1 MKVAVIGHPVAHS
14 KSPLI
19 HQYWMNQSS
28 MKGVYNAIDIAP
40 ENLKDGIQQLI
51 DQNYNGF
58 NVTVPHKEA
67 LKDLCDE
74 VDDIA
79 QAVGAVN
86 TVIIQDKKLIGTNTD
101 VFGFIQ
107 NIKSSSS
114 FNFDNKT
121 AFVLGAGGA
130 ARAVIY
136 GLVQEGI
143 TAIKLT
149 NRTAEK
155 AVELQS
161 MAPESIEIIDWD
173 EKDKHL
179 KNIDILVNTTSLG
192 MVGKPTLTLSLKNLP
207 KQALVSDIVY
217 APLMTDLLTQAQHR
231 GNEVVTGIGMLLHQA
246 RPAFQKWAGI
256 LPDVTEELIEKV
268 LK

>member
-1 MKVAVIGHPVAHS
+1 MLRYLYK
-14 KSPLI
+14 KS
-19 HQYWMNQSS
+19 
-28 MKGVYNAIDIAP
+28 
-40 ENLKDGIQQLI
+40 
-51 DQNYNGF
+51 
-58 NVTVPHKEA
+58 

-86 TVIIQDKKLIGTNTD
+86 TVTIQDKKLIGTNTD

-107 NIKSSSS
+107 NIKSSSH
-114 FNFDNKT
+114 FNFENKT
-121 AFVLGAGGA
+121 ALVLGAGGA

-136 GLVQEGI
+136 GLVQEGVA
-143 TAIKLT
+143 AIKLA

-161 MAPESIEIIDWD
+161 MASGLIEIIDWE
-173 EKDKHL
+173 EKDKYL
-179 KNIDILVNTTSLG
+179 KNIDILINTTSLG
-192 MVGKPTLTLSLKNLP
+192 MVGNPPLELDLENLP
-207 KQALVSDIVY
+207 RHALVSDIIY
-217 APLMTDLLTQAQHR
+217 APLMTDLLTKAKHR

-246 RPAFQKWAGI
+246 RPAFEKWTGI